1 MELVKKKP
9 MLNPVRIAEP
19 TEAQVEAELQID
31 LANIAKWKSNMKRTS
46 NG

>member
-1 MELVKKKP
+1 MKLAKKKP
-9 MLNPVRIAEP
+9 ILNPDRIVEP
-19 TEAQVEAELQID
+19 TEAQLEAELQID

>member
-1 MELVKKKP
+1 MKLVKKKP
-9 MLNPVRIAEP
+9 MLNPTRIAEP